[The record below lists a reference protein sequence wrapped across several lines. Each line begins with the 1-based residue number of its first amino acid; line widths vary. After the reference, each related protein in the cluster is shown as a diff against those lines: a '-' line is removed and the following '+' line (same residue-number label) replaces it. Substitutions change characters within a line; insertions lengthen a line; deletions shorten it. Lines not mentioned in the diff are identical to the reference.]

1 VSVTDALSGL
11 RVIDVGRFVTGPEAG
26 VLLADLGADVI
37 KVEEPRHGDP
47 FRHYGEG
54 GYAPPFRSLNR
65 NKRSL
70 AVDIASDEGKQVLL
84 ELIATADVVIE
95 NFRVGQTASWGWG
108 YEELKTRFPRLIY
121 CSISGFGAT
130 GPYRDRPGYDT
141 VGVAVSGLLSAFIDL
156 EDPEPLNVSLA
167 DHLAGIYA
175 AYGILAAL
183 QARERT
189 GRGQLVETSLL
200 QSSVAFLAEYAST
213 YFDRGVVPKRGD
225 RARGAVAWAFVAGD
239 GKPFVIHLS
248 SPVKFWRGLATV
260 VGHPEWLTDARF
272 ATAKDRRANYD
283 TLVAALRAEFA
294 LKPRAEWLDQLV
306 AADVPC
312 AAINSLDEV
321 FEDPQVKALGLER
334 TITHPVMGDVRL
346 VAPAVNLS
354 DTPATWSMAPPV
366 LGEHSE
372 QVLTELGFDAER
384 ISALALAGT
393 VRLASSTGPP
403 QEE

>member
-1 VSVTDALSGL
+1 VTSDALAGL

-37 KVEEPRHGDP
+37 KVEDPRHGDP

-70 AVDIASDEGKQVLL
+70 AVDIASPEGKQVLL
-84 ELIATADVVIE
+84 DLIATADVVIE
-95 NFRVGQTASWGWG
+95 NFRVGQTAKWGWG
-108 YEELKTRFPRLIY
+108 YEDLRAQFPRLIY
-121 CSISGFGAT
+121 CSISGYGST

-141 VGVAVSGLLSAFIDL
+141 VGAAVSGLLSAFVDL
-156 EDPEPLNVSLA
+156 DDPEPLNVSLA

-175 AYGILAAL
+175 GYGILAAL

-213 YFDRGVVPKRGD
+213 YFDRGTVPKRGD

-248 SPVKFWRGLATV
+248 SPVKFWQGLATV
-260 VGHPEWLTDARF
+260 VGHPEWLIDERY
-272 ATAKDRRANYD
+272 ATAKARRANYD
-283 TLVAALRAEFA
+283 SLVAVLRAEFA
-294 LKPRAEWLDQLV
+294 LKPREEWVAALV

-312 AAINSLDEV
+312 ACLNSLDEV

-334 TITHPVMGDVRL
+334 TITHPTMGDVRL
-346 VAPAVNLS
+346 VAPAITMS
-354 DTPATWSMAPPV
+354 ETPPTWSMAPPV
-366 LGEHSE
+366 LGEHTEELLS
-372 QVLTELGFDAER
+372 ELGLDAAR
-384 ISALALAGT
+384 IAALESAGT
-393 VRLASSTGPP
+393 VRVAHRAGHA